1 MKRTKYF
8 RGRKFG
14 MWNSI
19 RISVQTILDK
29 LFGIKIKVQKLK
41 TDDGQDLE
49 DITTWNEKFE
59 NDIGQHEDLID
70 SSVIKIKEHK
80 HHRKVTI
87 KEEKEEERLKRVSE
101 EWKCIAEMNAQIPS
115 EIGVSTPVFIKTGT
129 YRPNLTVRA
138 TLPRLEITKFKVT
151 HNDWFRF
158 WTNMNQRSINA
169 VFPKSRSFLTSSS

>member
-1 MKRTKYF
+1 MLLLKVADMKRTKYF

-129 YRPNLTVRA
+129 YRPIWQYEL
-138 TLPRLEITKFKVT
+138 
-151 HNDWFRF
+151 HY
-158 WTNMNQRSINA
+158 QG
-169 VFPKSRSFLTSSS
+169 

>member
-1 MKRTKYF
+1 MYISVTTKDQLQGQQTESVNFTEAIETKLHQIMLLLKVADMKRTKYF

-70 SSVIKIKEHK
+70 SSVIKIKEQK

-101 EWKCIAEMNAQIPS
+101 E
-115 EIGVSTPVFIKTGT
+115 
-129 YRPNLTVRA
+129 
-138 TLPRLEITKFKVT
+138 
-151 HNDWFRF
+151 
-158 WTNMNQRSINA
+158 
-169 VFPKSRSFLTSSS
+169 